1 MYYSCQWSSYSLLLM
16 SIASGI
22 IKGVSAAMRAVG
34 GDITLVRFTEGTYD
48 EESGVFYNNETKV
61 TIKGILSNV
70 SRSQANDLIEAQDK
84 NLTISAGDITFVPTT
99 KDKVLISGISY
110 RIIQVNVNEQNNTP
124 LSFNLILR

>member
-1 MYYSCQWSSYSLLLM
+1 M

-124 LSFNLILR
+124 LSFNLILRQIWEDRLK

>member
-1 MYYSCQWSSYSLLLM
+1 M
-16 SIASGI
+16 SIASGV
-22 IKGVSAAMRAVG
+22 IKGISAAMRAVG

-124 LSFNLILR
+124 LRFNLILR